1 MSMATQ
7 IRNFILAAL
16 VLCLVVG
23 VLDVLL
29 AHLFSRAINT
39 GASGLAPGTRR
50 GGPATLFLLAGG
62 VGGFVLTYIKA
73 HFIDSIGLV
82 IDAPIAILAGA
93 ISFGVGFGLCIGVPI
108 DIPVESAAG
117 HCFLSGAALAIVY
130 GIKVWRDG

>member
-23 VLDVLL
+23 VLDVLI
-29 AHLFSRAINT
+29 AHFFSKAISASASMFVT
-39 GASGLAPGTRR
+39 GSRR
-50 GGPATLFLLAGG
+50 GGPTVLFLFAGG
-62 VGGFVLTYIKA
+62 VGGFVLAYIKA

-117 HCFLSGAALAIVY
+117 HCFISGAALAIVY